1 VLSER
6 AIVTGAS
13 GGIGL
18 EFATLLAVDGYD
30 LVLVARSADALD
42 ALAQHLRLTYRVGVE
57 TIVADLAAID
67 AAARVAERVRSCD
80 VLINNAGFGTYGRFD
95 TLAPD
100 RLREELLL
108 NVVTLTELTRAYLP
122 GMRARGRG
130 RILNVSSTAAFV
142 PGPFMAPYYAT
153 KAYVLSFSQAI
164 AEEVRGTGVTVTCLC
179 PGATQT
185 AFGNRAKLEGALLSR
200 LPKANAARVAR
211 AGYRAMMRGSDLE
224 IPGFSNKLV
233 ALGPK
238 ITPRRLLIGVSR
250 KLVEQR

>member
-1 VLSER
+1 VPSER

-13 GGIGL
+13 SGIGL
-18 EFATLLAVDGYD
+18 EFATLLAAGGYD
-30 LVLVARSADALD
+30 LVLIARSTEALD
-42 ALAQHLRLTYRVGVE
+42 GLAQHLRLTYRVGVE
-57 TIVADLAAID
+57 TIVADLATID
-67 AAARVAERVRSCD
+67 AAARIVERVRSCD

-122 GMRARGRG
+122 GMRARGKG
-130 RILNVSSTAAFV
+130 RILNVASTAAFV

-153 KAYVLSFSQAI
+153 KSYVLSFSLGI
-164 AEEVRGTGVTVTCLC
+164 AEEVRGSGVTVTCLC

-185 AFGNRAKLEGALLSR
+185 AFGSRAKIERALLFR
-200 LPKANAARVAR
+200 FPKASAAAVAH
-211 AGYRAMMRGSDLE
+211 AGYRAMMRGNDLE
-224 IPGFSNKLV
+224 IPGIMNKLV
-233 ALGPK
+233 AVSPK
-238 ITPRRLLIGVSR
+238 ITPRRTLVGISR